1 MLTSERAKMS
11 RFAQCIVIILASVP
25 LVFMA
30 CTEKTV
36 FIPEEQEM
44 TDELAELNFKEA
56 VLDTLLEFR
65 LPTELEWENASKNIK
80 VRGGTWKDVRYFL
93 NTYGRD
99 SVPAP
104 SRPPAPPDASKL
116 LPPPPPPPP
125 PPLPVRQPTSEL
137 IDSWI
142 NGEETYDIWLDGNR
156 ILNSDI
162 PDLMKDKDI
171 YHFSVMRQSDR
182 DENVTDH
189 KNIVKL
195 MSKDAFDDY
204 NTSFYLKEKE
214 FLKQLDEW
222 RQQYDQDYLESIKES
237 LEQDNYEVLLRPEE
251 LIKAL
256 NISDN
261 DN

>member
-1 MLTSERAKMS
+1 
-11 RFAQCIVIILASVP
+11 
-25 LVFMA
+25 
-30 CTEKTV
+30 
-36 FIPEEQEM
+36 
-44 TDELAELNFKEA
+44 
-56 VLDTLLEFR
+56 
-65 LPTELEWENASKNIK
+65 
-80 VRGGTWKDVRYFL
+80 
-93 NTYGRD
+93 
-99 SVPAP
+99 
-104 SRPPAPPDASKL
+104 
-116 LPPPPPPPP
+116 
-125 PPLPVRQPTSEL
+125 L

-142 NGEETYDIWLDGNR
+142 NGEETYDIWLEGNR

-162 PDLMKDKDI
+162 PDLIKDKDI
-171 YHFSVMRQSDR
+171 YHFSVMRQSYR

-189 KNIVKL
+189 KNVVKL

-222 RQQYDQDYLESIKES
+222 RQQYDQDYLESINES
-237 LEQDNYEVLLRPEE
+237 LEQDNYEALLRPEE

>member
-1 MLTSERAKMS
+1 MLTSERTTMS
-11 RFAQCIVIILASVP
+11 RFAQCIVIILASVL

-44 TDELAELNFKEA
+44 VDELAEPSLKGA
-56 VLDTLLEFR
+56 VLDTIPEFR
-65 LPTELEWENASKNIK
+65 LPTESEWENASKNIK
-80 VRGGTWKDVRYFL
+80 VRGGTWKDVQYFL

-104 SRPPAPPDASKL
+104 PRPPASPDASKL
-116 LPPPPPPPP
+116 LPPPPPP

-162 PDLMKDKDI
+162 PDLIKDKDI
-171 YHFSVMRQSDR
+171 YHFSVMRQSYR

-189 KNIVKL
+189 KNVVKL

-222 RQQYDQDYLESIKES
+222 RQQYDQDYLESINES
-237 LEQDNYEVLLRPEE
+237 LEQDNYEALLRPEE